1 MSCASFLKYSA
12 LNSSM
17 IASIPS
23 PCAIQVSE
31 KENAFCSIPSH
42 LFSIF
47 PFLFIPLHENL
58 EKA

>member
-1 MSCASFLKYSA
+1 
-12 LNSSM
+12 M